1 MPSRFVLP
9 LVAILALGASPALS
23 QSKDQQGKPCPPG
36 SSATVGSGGGTAT
49 KGNPASLPAEHK
61 GVEHSAV
68 LPDAGGEGK
77 SKAPTIPDTAANTNV
92 GGCPNEPNRLDTPK

>member
-9 LVAILALGASPALS
+9 LAAILALGASPALP

-36 SSATVGSGGGTAT
+36 SSATVGSGGGA
-49 KGNPASLPAEHK
+49 GNPASRPAEQK

-68 LPDAGGEGK
+68 LPDAEGGEK
-77 SKAPTIPDTAANTNV
+77 SKASTIPDTATNTNV
-92 GGCPNEPNRLDTPK
+92 GECPNEPNRLDTAPK